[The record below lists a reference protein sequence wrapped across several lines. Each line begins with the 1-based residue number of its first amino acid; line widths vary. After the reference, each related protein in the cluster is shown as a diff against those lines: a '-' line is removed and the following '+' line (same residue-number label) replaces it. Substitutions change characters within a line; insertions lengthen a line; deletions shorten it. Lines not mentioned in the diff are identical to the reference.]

1 MTGITTGPDLLVQ
14 LLLMGSFIYLFDDLP
29 IERTLRG
36 VRGFMVLTL
45 LGGCA
50 RSPSVEANPDAG
62 SAPAITRLEP
72 TSGRAGEDYPIDL
85 TIYGSGFEETGNVV
99 NFGSLR
105 MPGLP
110 SKNDGRHI
118 MPVDPKVRPGTGEV
132 APFVLLPGGYQVTV
146 TTRHGP
152 SEPLVFRLTRHP
164 DGSSGR

>member
-1 MTGITTGPDLLVQ
+1 MGITTGPDLLVQ
-14 LLLMGSFIYLFDDLP
+14 LLLMGSFIYMFDDLP

-36 VRGFMVLTL
+36 VRGLMVLAL

-99 NFGSLR
+99 NLGSLR

-110 SKNDGRHI
+110 STNDGTQI
-118 MPVDPKVRPGTGEV
+118 MPVDPKVRRGTGEV
-132 APFVLLPGGYQVTV
+132 AQFVLLPSEYPVTV
-146 TTRHGP
+146 TTRHGT
-152 SEPLVFRLTRHP
+152 SKPLVFGLSRQP
-164 DGSSGR
+164 EGSSGR